1 MIHWEK
7 RGYKI
12 KITFLNNKFYLDNSG
27 ILIWPKY
34 EIAIVSDLHLEK
46 ASSYAKSG
54 QFVPPYDSEETLSK
68 LFLKLEKYKSKK
80 LILLGDTFHDKDAQH
95 RLSDTSKNLFKK
107 LVINYKTILITG
119 NHDPDLNIDKVERFI
134 EYKIDHINFI
144 HKAIKNKNSQISG
157 HFHPSISLKITEKQI
172 RGKCLIHNEN
182 IMILPAFGSLTGG
195 LDIKHKEF
203 QTYFGNKFIIYLIS
217 KKRILKF
224 SSRNISLN

>member
-1 MIHWEK
+1 MERFK
-7 RGYKI
+7 E
-12 KITFLNNKFYLDNSG
+12 
-27 ILIWPKY
+27 Y
-34 EIAIVSDLHLEK
+34 EIE
-46 ASSYAKSG
+46 
-54 QFVPPYDSEETLSK
+54 
-68 LFLKLEKYKSKK
+68 
-80 LILLGDTFHDKDAQH
+80 
-95 RLSDTSKNLFKK
+95 
-107 LVINYKTILITG
+107 
-119 NHDPDLNIDKVERFI
+119 
-134 EYKIDHINFI
+134 HINFI

-224 SSRNISLN
+224 SSRNINLN